1 MYSNITT
8 TFMIIQ
14 VLKNNFVLSKTW
26 ADVSAQYAFSV
37 SGSAKKSRSD
47 QSSINLG
54 KFVAAELETK
64 AAAKPDPN
72 LASDLEVNLIADV
85 SVECSNTVAIT
96 QLNKN
101 GLPESF
107 KRNRIEIRESLSQ
120 NGYGTNRWKSDHT
133 SIATPSK
140 FGMLISKNV

>member
-1 MYSNITT
+1 MGNEITIKT
-8 TFMIIQ
+8 LMIIQ
-14 VLKNNFVLSKTW
+14 NMKNNFVLSKTW

-72 LASDLEVNLIADV
+72 LASDLEVNLIPDV
-85 SVECSNTVAIT
+85 SVECSITVAIT
-96 QLNKN
+96 QLAKK

-107 KRNRIEIRESLSQ
+107 KRNRIEIRE
-120 NGYGTNRWKSDHT
+120 T
-133 SIATPSK
+133 
-140 FGMLISKNV
+140 

>member
-1 MYSNITT
+1 MYINITK

-14 VLKNNFVLSKTW
+14 TLKNNFVLSKTW

-37 SGSAKKSRSD
+37 SGSAKTSRGD
-47 QSSINLG
+47 RSSTNLG

-64 AAAKPDPN
+64 AAAKPDPD
-72 LASDLEVNLIADV
+72 LASDLEVKLIADV

-96 QLNKN
+96 KLNKK

-107 KRNRIEIRESLSQ
+107 KRNRIEIRESRARMFLAS
-120 NGYGTNRWKSDHT
+120 
-133 SIATPSK
+133 
-140 FGMLISKNV
+140 F

>member
-1 MYSNITT
+1 MFRNTT
-8 TFMIIQ
+8 RLVIATRRGSTTAVKAKASDSIKENTIAQ
-14 VLKNNFVLSKTW
+14 TSKNNFILSKTW

-64 AAAKPDPN
+64 AAAKPDPD

-96 QLNKN
+96 KLNKK

-107 KRNRIEIRESLSQ
+107 KRNRIEIRESRARMFLAS
-120 NGYGTNRWKSDHT
+120 
-133 SIATPSK
+133 
-140 FGMLISKNV
+140 F